1 MGQGTFQGGA
11 QARALPI
18 ERPGCSSGMGPGT
31 SGQCT
36 SVIIWVARQQPAPSS
51 SDCSA
56 ARQQHG
62 PQVLHKL
69 RLPGRAEEDA
79 AVSEVWMVHHLPGGG
94 VGQSMGRWSVPRSL
108 GPAAGEASGS
118 GEQCVCGGGGG
129 LNGRL
134 QPLAGGT
141 RARKAGCRGVP
152 VAGPGAGGNPQPG
165 LQALFPPMQP
175 CAMLPHAYAAV
186 HRVSRWAWR
195 LPRRL
200 VRNVSQE
207 KNIGPRVRTCAGC
220 PVSFMCA
227 MTSSE
232 GTRSSRPDSTTRLR
246 RRAPREGA

>member
-1 MGQGTFQGGA
+1 MATMGQGTFQGGA

-129 LNGRL
+129 AEWAAAAACRRHPRS
-134 QPLAGGT
+134 QGG
-141 RARKAGCRGVP
+141 
-152 VAGPGAGGNPQPG
+152 
-165 LQALFPPMQP
+165 
-175 CAMLPHAYAAV
+175 
-186 HRVSRWAWR
+186 
-195 LPRRL
+195 LPR
-200 VRNVSQE
+200 
-207 KNIGPRVRTCAGC
+207 CAGC
-220 PVSFMCA
+220 WPWRRGQPPARPPGPLPAHAALRDAATCICSR
-227 MTSSE
+227 TS
-232 GTRSSRPDSTTRLR
+232 RL
-246 RRAPREGA
+246 ALGLASAKAIGA